1 MAYKNRSYVVDQN
14 LILSSAQALPNNGS
28 ADSTNVVDYGGNS
41 GGLAKIVV
49 KANTDIDIGNGKAL
63 TITASYGS
71 TSTPTDTLDKVL
83 FTKTA
88 AGAAGFSYAAG
99 DTIVEEII
107 PDSLPDNYRFLKLTY
122 TTTADESSEKVD
134 AYVVMT

>member
-1 MAYKNRSYVVDQN
+1 MAYKNRSYVVDQK
-14 LILSSAQALPNNGS
+14 LILSSAQALPNNDS

-49 KANTDIDIGNGKAL
+49 KANTNISVADTYRL
-63 TITASYGS
+63 TIVASYGS
-71 TSTPTDTLDKVL
+71 TSTPTDTLDKVI

-88 AGAAGFSYAAG
+88 GQDGFSYAAG

-122 TTTADESSEKVD
+122 TTTGNESAEKVD

>member
-1 MAYKNRSYVVDQN
+1 MAYKNRSYVVDQK
-14 LILSSAQALPNNGS
+14 LILSTAQALPNNDD
-28 ADSTNVVDYGGNS
+28 ADSTNVVDFGGNS

-49 KANTDIDIGNGKAL
+49 KANTGITIANGETL
-63 TITASYGS
+63 TITARYGS
-71 TSTPTDTLDKVL
+71 TNTPDDTLDKVI

-88 AGAAGFSYAAG
+88 GADGFSYAAG

-107 PDSLPDNYRFLKLTY
+107 PDSLQDNYRFLKLTY
-122 TTTADESSEKVD
+122 TTTANESSEKVD

>member
-1 MAYKNRSYVVDQN
+1 MAYKNRSYVVDQK
-14 LILSSAQALPNNGS
+14 LILSSAQTLPSNTNV
-28 ADSTNVVDYGGNS
+28 DSTNVVDYGGNS

-49 KANTDIDIGNGKAL
+49 KANTDIEVANTFKL
-63 TITASYGS
+63 TIVASYGP

-88 AGAAGFSYAAG
+88 TGDGFSYAAG

-107 PDSLPDNYRFLKLTY
+107 RDSLPDNYRFRKLTS
-122 TTTADESSEKVD
+122 TTTANESTEKVD

>member
-14 LILSSAQALPNNGS
+14 LILSSAQALPNNAS

-49 KANTDIDIGNGKAL
+49 KANTDIAIANGKVL

-71 TSTPTDTLDKVL
+71 TSTPTDTLDKVI

-88 AGAAGFSYAAG
+88 AAAGFSYAAG

-107 PDSLPDNYRFLKLTY
+107 PDSLPDNYRFLKLSY
-122 TTTADESSEKVD
+122 TTTGNESTEKVD

>member
-14 LILSSAQALPNNGS
+14 LILSSAQALPNNDS
-28 ADSTNVVDYGGNS
+28 ADSTNVVDFGGNS

-49 KANTDIDIGNGKAL
+49 KANTNIAVANTYAL
-63 TITASYGS
+63 TIVASYGS

-88 AGAAGFSYAAG
+88 WADGFSYAAG

-122 TTTADESSEKVD
+122 TTTANESTENVD

>member
-1 MAYKNRSYVVDQN
+1 MAYKNRSYVVDQK
-14 LILSSAQALPNNGS
+14 LILSSAQALPNATA
-28 ADSTNVVDYGGNS
+28 ADSTNVVDFGGNS

-49 KANTDIDIGNGKAL
+49 KANTNIAVANTYKL
-63 TITASYGS
+63 TIVASYGS
-71 TSTPTDTLDKVL
+71 TSTPTDTLDKVI

-88 AGAAGFSYAAG
+88 AAAGFSYAAG

-122 TTTADESSEKVD
+122 TTTANESNEKVD

>member
-1 MAYKNRSYVVDQN
+1 MAYKNRSYVVDQK
-14 LILSSAQALPNNGS
+14 LILSSAQTLPDK
-28 ADSTNVVDYGGNS
+28 AMEASTNVVDYGGNS

-49 KANTDIDIGNGKAL
+49 KANTDIDIANGKAL
-63 TITASYGS
+63 TITARYGS

-88 AGAAGFSYAAG
+88 AAAGFSYAAG

-107 PDSLPDNYRFLKLTY
+107 PDSLPDNYRFLKLSY
-122 TTTADESSEKVD
+122 TTTDNESTEKVD

>member
-1 MAYKNRSYVVDQN
+1 MAYKNRSYVVDQK
-14 LILSSAQALPNNGS
+14 LILSSAQALPNNTS
-28 ADSTNVVDYGGNS
+28 ANSTNVVDFGGNS

-49 KANTDIDIGNGKAL
+49 KANTNIAVANTYKL
-63 TITASYGS
+63 TIVASYGS
-71 TSTPTDTLDKVL
+71 TSTPTDTLDKVI

-88 AGAAGFSYAAG
+88 AAAGFSYAAG

-122 TTTADESSEKVD
+122 TTTGNESTEKVD

>member
-14 LILSSAQALPNNGS
+14 LILSSAQALPNNNS

-49 KANTDIDIGNGKAL
+49 KANTNIAIANGKAL

-71 TSTPTDTLDKVL
+71 TSTPTDTLDKVI

-88 AGAAGFSYAAG
+88 AAAGFSYAAG

-122 TTTADESSEKVD
+122 TTTANESTEKVD

>member
-14 LILSSAQALPNNGS
+14 LILSSAQALPNNKS
-28 ADSTNVVDYGGNS
+28 AHSTNVVDYGGNS

-49 KANTDIDIGNGKAL
+49 KANTNIAIANGKAL

-71 TSTPTDTLDKVL
+71 TNTPSDTLDKVI
-83 FTKTA
+83 FTKK
-88 AGAAGFSYAAG
+88 AGAEGFAYAAG

-122 TTTADESSEKVD
+122 TTTADESTEKVD

>member
-1 MAYKNRSYVVDQN
+1 MAYKNRSYVVDQK
-14 LILSSAQALPNNGS
+14 LILSSAQNLPNTDS
-28 ADSTNVVDYGGNS
+28 VASTNVVDYGGNS

-49 KANTDIDIGNGKAL
+49 KANTDIDIVDTKKL

-71 TSTPTDTLDKVL
+71 DSTPADTLDKVL

-88 AGAAGFSYAAG
+88 DAAGFSYAAG

-122 TTTADESSEKVD
+122 TTTADQSTEKVD

>member
-1 MAYKNRSYVVDQN
+1 MAYKNRSYVVDQK
-14 LILSSAQALPNNGS
+14 LILSSAQALPNNTA
-28 ADSTNVVDYGGNS
+28 ADSTNVVDFGGNS

-49 KANTDIDIGNGKAL
+49 KANTNIAVANTYKL
-63 TITASYGS
+63 TIVASYGS
-71 TSTPTDTLDKVL
+71 TSTPTDTLDKVI

-88 AGAAGFSYAAG
+88 AAAGFSYAAG

-122 TTTADESSEKVD
+122 TTTANESNEKVD

>member
-1 MAYKNRSYVVDQN
+1 MAYKNRSYVVDQK
-14 LILSSAQALPNNGS
+14 LILSSAQALPNNTA
-28 ADSTNVVDYGGNS
+28 ADSTNVVDFGGNS

-49 KANTDIDIGNGKAL
+49 KANTAIAVANTYAL
-63 TITASYGS
+63 TIVASYGS

-88 AGAAGFSYAAG
+88 GADGFSYAAG

-122 TTTADESSEKVD
+122 TTTASEVTEKVD

>member
-1 MAYKNRSYVVDQN
+1 MAYKNRSYVVDQK
-14 LILSSAQALPNNGS
+14 LILSSAQALPNNTS
-28 ADSTNVVDYGGNS
+28 ADSTNVVDFGGNS

-49 KANTDIDIGNGKAL
+49 KANTNIAVANTYKL
-63 TITASYGS
+63 TIVASYGS
-71 TSTPTDTLDKVL
+71 TSTPTDTLDKVI

-88 AGAAGFSYAAG
+88 AAAGFSYAAG

-122 TTTADESSEKVD
+122 TTTANESTEKVD

>member
-1 MAYKNRSYVVDQN
+1 MAYKNRSYVVDQK
-14 LILSSAQALPNNGS
+14 LILSSAQALPNNAS

-49 KANTDIDIGNGKAL
+49 KANTGITIANGKAL

-88 AGAAGFSYAAG
+88 AVPAGFSYAAG

-122 TTTADESSEKVD
+122 TTTDNESTEKVD

>member
-14 LILSSAQALPNNGS
+14 LILSSAQALPNNAS
-28 ADSTNVVDYGGNS
+28 ANSTNVVDYGGNS

-49 KANTDIDIGNGKAL
+49 KANTNIAIANGKAL

-88 AGAAGFSYAAG
+88 AAAGFSYAAG

-107 PDSLPDNYRFLKLTY
+107 PDSLPDNYRYLKLSY
-122 TTTADESSEKVD
+122 TTTADESTEKVD

>member
-1 MAYKNRSYVVDQN
+1 MAYKNRSYVVDQK
-14 LILSSAQALPNNGS
+14 LILSSAQALPNNKS

-49 KANTDIDIGNGKAL
+49 KANTDIAIANEKAL

-71 TSTPTDTLDKVL
+71 TSTPTDTLDKVI

-88 AGAAGFSYAAG
+88 GVEGFSYAAG
-99 DTIVEEII
+99 DTIAEEII

-122 TTTADESSEKVD
+122 TTTADESTEKVD

>member
-1 MAYKNRSYVVDQN
+1 MAYKNRSYVVDQK
-14 LILSSAQALPNNGS
+14 LILSSAQALPNTDS

-49 KANTDIDIGNGKAL
+49 KANTAITIANGKAL

-71 TSTPTDTLDKVL
+71 TSTPTDTLDKVI
-83 FTKTA
+83 FTKT

-122 TTTADESSEKVD
+122 TTTDNESTEKVD

>member
-14 LILSSAQALPNNGS
+14 LILSSAQALPNNTA

-49 KANTDIDIGNGKAL
+49 KANTDVDIANGKAL

-88 AGAAGFSYAAG
+88 AADGFSYAAG

-122 TTTADESSEKVD
+122 TTTADESTEKVD

>member
-14 LILSSAQALPNNGS
+14 LILSSAQTLPNN
-28 ADSTNVVDYGGNS
+28 AMEASTNVVYYGGNS

-49 KANTDIDIGNGKAL
+49 KANTGITIANGETL
-63 TITASYGS
+63 TITARYGS
-71 TSTPTDTLDKVL
+71 TNTPDDTLDKVI

-88 AGAAGFSYAAG
+88 ALPAGFSYAAG

-107 PDSLPDNYRFLKLTY
+107 PDSLPDNYRFLDLTY
-122 TTTADESSEKVD
+122 TTTANESTEKVD

>member
-1 MAYKNRSYVVDQN
+1 MAYKNRSYVVDQK
-14 LILSSAQALPNNGS
+14 LILSSAQALPNNTA

-49 KANTDIDIGNGKAL
+49 KANTDINIANEKAL

-88 AGAAGFSYAAG
+88 AAAGFSYAAG

-122 TTTADESSEKVD
+122 TTTDDQSAEKVD

>member
-1 MAYKNRSYVVDQN
+1 MAYKNRSYVVDQK
-14 LILSSAQALPNNGS
+14 LILSSAQALPNNTA
-28 ADSTNVVDYGGNS
+28 ADSTNVVDFGGNS

-49 KANTDIDIGNGKAL
+49 KANTNIAVANTYKL
-63 TITASYGS
+63 TIVASYGS
-71 TSTPTDTLDKVL
+71 TSTPTDTLDKVI

-88 AGAAGFSYAAG
+88 LAAGFSYAAG

-122 TTTADESSEKVD
+122 TTTANESTEKVD
-134 AYVVMT
+134 AYVVIT

>member
-14 LILSSAQALPNNGS
+14 LILSSAQALPNNTS
-28 ADSTNVVDYGGNS
+28 ADSTNVVDFGGNS

-49 KANTDIDIGNGKAL
+49 KANTNISIANGKAL

-88 AGAAGFSYAAG
+88 SGGAFSYVAG

-107 PDSLPDNYRFLKLTY
+107 PDSLPDNYRYLKLTY
-122 TTTADESSEKVD
+122 TTTDNESTEKVD

>member
-1 MAYKNRSYVVDQN
+1 MAYKNRSYVVDQK
-14 LILSSAQALPNNGS
+14 LILSSAQNLPNTAN

-49 KANTDIDIGNGKAL
+49 KANTDITVANTFAL
-63 TITASYGS
+63 TIVASYGF
-71 TSTPTDTLDKVL
+71 TSSPTDTLDKVL

-88 AGAAGFSYAAG
+88 PLAGFSYAAG

-107 PDSLPDNYRFLKLTY
+107 PDSLPDNYRFLDLTY
-122 TTTADESSEKVD
+122 TTTDDQSSEKVD

>member
-1 MAYKNRSYVVDQN
+1 MAYKNRSYVVDQK
-14 LILSSAQALPNNGS
+14 LILSSAQTLPDK
-28 ADSTNVVDYGGNS
+28 AMEASTNVVDYGGNS

-49 KANTDIDIGNGKAL
+49 KANTGITIANEKTL
-63 TITASYGS
+63 TIIASYGS

-88 AGAAGFSYAAG
+88 PLAGFSYAAG

-107 PDSLPDNYRFLKLTY
+107 PDSLPDNYRFLDLTY
-122 TTTADESSEKVD
+122 TTTDDQSAEKVD

>member
-1 MAYKNRSYVVDQN
+1 MAYKNRSYVVDQK
-14 LILSSAQALPNNGS
+14 LILSSAQNLPSTTN

-49 KANTDIDIGNGKAL
+49 KANTDITIANGKAL

-71 TSTPTDTLDKVL
+71 TSTPIDTLDKVL
-83 FTKTA
+83 FTKIA
-88 AGAAGFSYAAG
+88 AVAAGFSYAAG

-107 PDSLPDNYRFLKLTY
+107 PDSLPDNYRFLKLNY
-122 TTTADESSEKVD
+122 ATTDDQSAEKVD

>member
-14 LILSSAQALPNNGS
+14 LILSSAQALPNATA

-49 KANTDIDIGNGKAL
+49 KANTNIAVANTYKL
-63 TITASYGS
+63 TIVASYGS
-71 TSTPTDTLDKVL
+71 TSTPTDTLDKVI

-88 AGAAGFSYAAG
+88 AAAGFAYAAG

-122 TTTADESSEKVD
+122 TTTGNESTEKVD

>member
-14 LILSSAQALPNNGS
+14 LILSSAQALPNNTA
-28 ADSTNVVDYGGNS
+28 ADSTNVVDFGGNS

-49 KANTDIDIGNGKAL
+49 KANTNIAVASTYKL

-71 TSTPTDTLDKVL
+71 TNTPTDTLDKVI

-88 AGAAGFSYAAG
+88 AAAGFSYAAG

-122 TTTADESSEKVD
+122 TTTADESTEKVD

>member
-1 MAYKNRSYVVDQN
+1 MAYKNRSYVVDQK
-14 LILSSAQALPNNGS
+14 LILSSAQALPNNTS
-28 ADSTNVVDYGGNS
+28 ADSTNVVDFGGNS

-49 KANTDIDIGNGKAL
+49 KANTNIAVANTYKL
-63 TITASYGS
+63 TIVASYGS
-71 TSTPTDTLDKVL
+71 TSTPTDTLDKVI

-88 AGAAGFSYAAG
+88 AGASFSYAAG

-122 TTTADESSEKVD
+122 TTTGNESTEKVD

>member
-14 LILSSAQALPNNGS
+14 LILSSAQALPNNES

-49 KANTDIDIGNGKAL
+49 KANTNITIANGKAL
-63 TITASYGS
+63 TITASYGA

-83 FTKTA
+83 FTKKA
-88 AGAAGFSYAAG
+88 AVAAGFSYVAG

-122 TTTADESSEKVD
+122 TTTDDQSAEKVD

>member
-14 LILSSAQALPNNGS
+14 LILSSAQALPNATA

-49 KANTDIDIGNGKAL
+49 KANTNIAIANGKAL

-71 TSTPTDTLDKVL
+71 TSTPTDTLDKVI

-88 AGAAGFSYAAG
+88 AAAGFSYAAG

-122 TTTADESSEKVD
+122 TTTANESTEKVD

>member
-14 LILSSAQALPNNGS
+14 LILSSAQALPNNES
-28 ADSTNVVDYGGNS
+28 ADSTNVVDFGGNS

-49 KANTDIDIGNGKAL
+49 KANTNIDIANEKVL
-63 TITASYGS
+63 TITASYGA
-71 TSTPTDTLDKVL
+71 TSTPADTLDKVL

-88 AGAAGFSYAAG
+88 SGDAFSYVAG

-122 TTTADESSEKVD
+122 TTTADERSEKVD

>member
-14 LILSSAQALPNNGS
+14 LILSSAQALPNATA

-49 KANTDIDIGNGKAL
+49 KANTNIAVANTYAL
-63 TITASYGS
+63 TIVASYGS

-88 AGAAGFSYAAG
+88 GADGFVYAAG

-122 TTTADESSEKVD
+122 TTTANESSEKVD

>member
-1 MAYKNRSYVVDQN
+1 MAYKNRSYVVDQK
-14 LILSSAQALPNNGS
+14 LILSSAQALPNNTA
-28 ADSTNVVDYGGNS
+28 ADSTNVVDFGGNS

-49 KANTDIDIGNGKAL
+49 KANTNIAVANTYKL
-63 TITASYGS
+63 TIVASYGS
-71 TSTPTDTLDKVL
+71 TSTPTDTLDKVI

-88 AGAAGFSYAAG
+88 AAAGFSYAAG

-122 TTTADESSEKVD
+122 TTTADESTEKVD

>member
-14 LILSSAQALPNNGS
+14 LILSSAQALPNNTS

-49 KANTDIDIGNGKAL
+49 KANTDIAIANGKAL

-88 AGAAGFSYAAG
+88 APTGFSYAAG

-122 TTTADESSEKVD
+122 TTTANESSEKVD

>member
-1 MAYKNRSYVVDQN
+1 MAYKNRSYVVDQK
-14 LILSSAQALPNNGS
+14 LILSSAQALPNATA

-49 KANTDIDIGNGKAL
+49 KANTNIAVANTYAL

-88 AGAAGFSYAAG
+88 GSTGFSYAAG

-122 TTTADESSEKVD
+122 TTTANESTEKVD

>member
-1 MAYKNRSYVVDQN
+1 MAYKNRSYVVDQK
-14 LILSSAQALPNNGS
+14 LILSSAQALPNNTS

-49 KANTDIDIGNGKAL
+49 KANTNIAIANTKAL

-88 AGAAGFSYAAG
+88 GAEGFSYVAG

-107 PDSLPDNYRFLKLTY
+107 PDSLPDNYRFLKLSY
-122 TTTADESSEKVD
+122 TTTGNESTEKVD